1 MNIVLEIDDHVLDVD
16 YDYQLKE
23 EATLTYSGCNEDAC
37 INGAFVDGVDIFKS
51 LAESTK
57 NKICDVIWELVNESD
72 DDRL

>member
-1 MNIVLEIDDHVLDVD
+1 MNLTLEIDDMVLDID
-16 YDYQLKE
+16 YGYQPKE
-23 EATLTYSGCNEDAC
+23 EATLEYAGADEDVC
-37 INGAFVDGVDIFKS
+37 INGAFVNGVDIFKS